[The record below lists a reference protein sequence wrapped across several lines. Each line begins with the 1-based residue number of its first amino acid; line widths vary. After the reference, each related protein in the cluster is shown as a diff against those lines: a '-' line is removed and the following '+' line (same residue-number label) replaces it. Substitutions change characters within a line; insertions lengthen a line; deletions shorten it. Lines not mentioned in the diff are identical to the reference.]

1 MSNMENIR
9 SRFDKI
15 RISHTFHILAYYQ
28 LIINNVY
35 VRIKVEIATLY
46 ATVKNGEYNDY
57 DLSGS

>member
-1 MSNMENIR
+1 MIM
-9 SRFDKI
+9 
-15 RISHTFHILAYYQ
+15 TYCQ